1 MAQPQPAPLVKYI
14 IAVLYSSESALQNV
28 LPLLEQQWGSI
39 DYQSKPYPFDQTD
52 YYQQEMGDN
61 LQRELIAFEKLLSPE
76 ELVVAKLWC
85 NELEASLSVSPLPSA
100 GEGLGVRGLQPKRT
114 INLDIGY
121 LDHNK
126 IVLASVKGLGQK
138 IYLSQGIYADLVARF
153 GHGRYQPFEWTFP
166 DFKAGRYDADL
177 AQLREIYLHQMKAR
191 RSQSE

>member
-14 IAVLYSSESALQNV
+14 IAVLFSNESTLQHV
-28 LPLLEQQWGSI
+28 LPMLEQRWGKI
-39 DYQSKPYPFDQTD
+39 DYQSQSYPFDQTD
-52 YYQQEMGDN
+52 YYREEMGDH
-61 LQRELIAFEKLLSPE
+61 LQRVLIAFEQLRSPE
-76 ELVVAKLWC
+76 ELVAAKLWC
-85 NELEASLSVSPLPSA
+85 NELEVSLSVTPLPSE

-138 IYLSQGIYADLVARF
+138 IYLSQGIYADLIARY

-166 DFKAGRYDADL
+166 DFKAARYDVDL
-177 AQLREIYLHQMKAR
+177 TQLRQIYLHQMKSQ
-191 RSQSE
+191 RSQTE

>member
-1 MAQPQPAPLVKYI
+1 MAQSKPAPQVKYI
-14 IAVLYSSESALQNV
+14 IAVLYSNETALLSV
-28 LPLLEQQWGSI
+28 LPILEQRLGKI
-39 DYQSKPYPFDQTD
+39 DYQSPPYPFDQTD
-52 YYQQEMGDN
+52 YYQDEMGDN
-61 LQRELIAFEKLLSPE
+61 LQRVLIAFEPLRSPE
-76 ELVVAKLWC
+76 ELVAAKLWC
-85 NELEASLSVSPLPSA
+85 NELEASLSVSPLPSV
-100 GEGLGVRGLQPKRT
+100 GEGVRGLQSRRT

-138 IYLSQGIYADLVARF
+138 IYLSQGIYADLVARY

-177 AQLREIYLHQMKAR
+177 AQLRQIYLHQMKAQ

>member
-14 IAVLYSSESALQNV
+14 IAVLYSIESSLQNV
-28 LPLLEQQWGSI
+28 LPLLAQRWGRI

-52 YYQQEMGDN
+52 YYKEEMGDN
-61 LQRELIAFEKLLSPE
+61 LHRVFISFEQLRSPE
-76 ELVVAKLWC
+76 DLVTAKLWC
-85 NELEASLSVSPLPSA
+85 NELEANLSLTPNASPA
-100 GEGLGVRGLQPKRT
+100 KGKREKRT

-138 IYLSQGIYADLVARF
+138 IYLSQGIYADLVARY

-177 AQLREIYLHQMKAR
+177 TIIRQRYLEQRKNLIG
-191 RSQSE
+191 E